1 MSAGSCMILHT
12 LNSFRKAQG
21 ACDRDPGLRERA
33 GRITPASGLRARR
46 ETRGLVP
53 SRRGWPSYNQ
63 LRPVGGRARRLITG
77 IARIRPRLSCARTPL
92 AAQPPPGRGIEGE
105 QMRTRSASSNSRRPP
120 GPRRARVHASHRERA
135 RRDRQPRAAPRE
147 RVRGRRL
154 LRLVCRRRNLGCIL
168 DASAQGPGPNWVGE
182 PATERDRA
190 GSRLDRGPECCE
202 PHKAGSAPK
211 GRPNRVLA
219 VASTKAWKGK
229 TCEARD
235 ASHINARAA
244 WCTA

>member
-1 MSAGSCMILHT
+1 MILHT

-33 GRITPASGLRARR
+33 GRITPPSGLRARR

-77 IARIRPRLSCARTPL
+77 IVRIRPRLSSARTPP
-92 AAQPPPGRGIEGE
+92 AAQPPQGSDSEDE
-105 QMRTRSASSNSRRPP
+105 QIRTRGASSSSSRPS
-120 GPRRARVHASHRERA
+120 GPRRAQMPASHRERA

-154 LRLVCRRRNLGCIL
+154 LRLVCRRRNLGRIL

-182 PATERDRA
+182 PATERGRA
-190 GSRLDRGPECCE
+190 GSRWDRGPEWCE
-202 PHKAGSAPK
+202 PHKTGSAPR
-211 GRPNRVLA
+211 GRPNRVLTD
-219 VASTKAWKGK
+219 ASTKA
-229 TCEARD
+229 
-235 ASHINARAA
+235 
-244 WCTA
+244 